1 MNSIHPILGISKF
14 RPGYKK
20 YYHLIVNSLRQTGK
34 PVVLC
39 VLDDSAV
46 MARGRAAATLAK
58 APSSSSVLQLAH
70 EEPGIAVRIAFKS
83 KIRFACVY
91 MSECEFTQ
99 PGTLRET
106 QFPCGSSL
114 NSSS

>member
-1 MNSIHPILGISKF
+1 M
-14 RPGYKK
+14 
-20 YYHLIVNSLRQTGK
+20 
-34 PVVLC
+34 
-39 VLDDSAV
+39 LDDSAV

-58 APSSSSVLQLAH
+58 APSSSVLQLAH
-70 EEPGIAVRIAFKS
+70 EEPGIAVRIAFNES
-83 KIRFACVY
+83 EMRFVCVY
-91 MSECEFTQ
+91 MSECEFAQ